1 MKNSYLVSLI
11 GVAAMCFGSD
21 CFAAAFGDSAIVG
34 ATYVVSCVG
43 PNPNA
48 GSVLISIPFSV
59 SASSRLFG
67 TGTITTHD
75 KYFATVYVQVTSGP
89 TQTVLGTTASATG
102 LAAPPQGAAATIPIQ
117 IIAQSVVHNTATPL
131 DPSAPSLVLAPGDY
145 QVHLLVAPN
154 CGSVVPGYSFPVDS
168 GALSFVLLSAYFDRI
183 YADGF
188 S

>member
-1 MKNSYLVSLI
+1 MRSGMKNSYLVSLI

-75 KYFATVYVQVTSGP
+75 KYFARIRASNERSDTDGVRNDCKRHWPSG
-89 TQTVLGTTASATG
+89 S
-102 LAAPPQGAAATIPIQ
+102 
-117 IIAQSVVHNTATPL
+117 
-131 DPSAPSLVLAPGDY
+131 PSRGCGDY
-145 QVHLLVAPN
+145 PN
-154 CGSVVPGYSFPVDS
+154 PDHCAKRRSQH
-168 GALSFVLLSAYFDRI
+168 R
-183 YADGF
+183 YAA
-188 S
+188 